1 MKIKRRIEIVLIISI
16 TLLFNSIQ
24 ASAQSAVIY
33 KGRYGYDAVA
43 HFDDGVLYKGR
54 YGYDAIFHIDD
65 NVIYKG
71 RYGYDAVAHF
81 DDGVLYKGR
90 YGYDAILHVDGYL
103 TKTQLFAILLIDL
116 VY

>member
-1 MKIKRRIEIVLIISI
+1 MKIKIKIGVVVVLFI

-24 ASAQSAVIY
+24 VSAQFAVIY
-33 KGRYGYDAVA
+33 E
-43 HFDDGVLYKGR
+43 
-54 YGYDAIFHIDD
+54 
-65 NVIYKG
+65 G

-90 YGYDAILHVDGYL
+90 YGYDAILHIDGHL

>member
-1 MKIKRRIEIVLIISI
+1 MKIKKRIGVVVVLFI
-16 TLLFNSIQ
+16 TLLLNTQ
-24 ASAQSAVIY
+24 VRAQSAVIY
-33 KGRYGYDAVA
+33 EGRYGYDAIA
-43 HFDDGVLYKGR
+43 HIDVNVIYKGR

-90 YGYDAILHVDGYL
+90 YGYDAIFHIDGYL

-116 VY
+116 LY